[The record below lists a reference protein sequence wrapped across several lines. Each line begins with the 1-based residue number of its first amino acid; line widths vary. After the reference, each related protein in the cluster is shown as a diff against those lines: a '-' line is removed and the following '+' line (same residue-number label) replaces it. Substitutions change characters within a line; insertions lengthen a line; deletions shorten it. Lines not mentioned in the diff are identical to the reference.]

1 MCHPACSGSGGGVT
15 EGKRVF
21 LTSSLSASVTC
32 IVSVFLGFIVM
43 NISYII
49 IGKTKR
55 NSYYFLLKTKIALIS
70 NGPIKL

>member
-1 MCHPACSGSGGGVT
+1 
-15 EGKRVF
+15 
-21 LTSSLSASVTC
+21 
-32 IVSVFLGFIVM
+32 M